1 MSFRGIRDPRWRIVL
16 TQKNYKADNVA
27 LTFYFIFYVFFSG
40 ISDPPLADCL
50 DTKSKQ
56 KSQDWIFLPHPC
68 LYF

>member
-27 LTFYFIFYVFFSG
+27 LTF
-40 ISDPPLADCL
+40 CL

-56 KSQDWIFLPHPC
+56 KSQDWKLRLKF
-68 LYF
+68 